1 MLMQVCVRVHV
12 RVHRLRNNYL
22 KIPLG
27 KYLVRF
33 NLAHIIQRVIV
44 VVDNY
49 YVTRFVV
56 HVRKSLRHKLSYLNM
71 SRVYSEMRRGAR

>member
-1 MLMQVCVRVHV
+1 MLMPMCLRVHV
-12 RVHRLRNNYL
+12 RVHGQRNSYL

-49 YVTRFVV
+49 YVTRYVV
-56 HVRKSLRHKLSYLNM
+56 RVRKSLRHELSFINV
-71 SRVYSEMRRGAR
+71 SRIYSETIRGAR

>member
-1 MLMQVCVRVHV
+1 MLMLCARAEATECGIVT
-12 RVHRLRNNYL
+12 L
-22 KIPLG
+22 KLG

-56 HVRKSLRHKLSYLNM
+56 RVRKVLRHKLSFINV
-71 SRVYSEMRRGAR
+71 SRIYSETRRGAR